1 MQNLAIVFGPFSVI
15 DWFMDFFT
23 LNRVQNKIHNI
34 HQHFMKMVTF
44 FIIGKLKKHILLGTQ
59 VQVFNSGFF
68 KIIFDILIH
77 YENKYKDNE

>member
-44 FIIGKLKKHILLGTQ
+44 LAHLWGAYAIPMAL
-59 VQVFNSGFF
+59 SGVRRLSYVVHRPSCVVCVHHNYQ
-68 KIIFDILIH
+68 K
-77 YENKYKDNE
+77 